1 MSKSENIPTTPTEAI
16 NAQTL
21 DAALSHSFFC
31 GDLGQEVTV
40 RGYLLRLLSDLWR
53 KEESFNGKRPFG
65 NSGWQWEVYEALI
78 EAGYIPGELDEDG
91 GILDFDEE
99 AASAF
104 MHRLIWHLDASPA
117 QGPRA

>member
-1 MSKSENIPTTPTEAI
+1 MTESETIPTTPTEA
-16 NAQTL
+16 
-21 DAALSHSFFC
+21 LSLTFHS
-31 GDLGQEVTV
+31 GDLNQDITV

-78 EAGYIPGELDEDG
+78 EAGYIPGELDKDG

-99 AASAF
+99 VASAF
-104 MHRLIWHLDASPA
+104 MHRLIWHLDAAPA
-117 QGPRA
+117 QEDRA